1 MIPAI
6 VGRKITDIERKIFA
20 LPVRLGGMGIQ
31 NPMETAD
38 REFRNSTLVTRNL
51 ARMIRNQ
58 ESDLAN
64 YDAAKMKEI
73 ITQLKT
79 EKEENMITQ
88 LEEIKTLLNESD
100 QRTLELAGEKG
111 AGAWLTL
118 LPLESTGY
126 VLNKVEFRDA
136 ICLRYDKKIPGTPSY
151 CACGEKNSTNHT
163 LNCKLGGFVTM
174 RHNNIRDV
182 EASLLRGICKDVR
195 IEPELIP

>member
-1 MIPAI
+1 
-6 VGRKITDIERKIFA
+6 
-20 LPVRLGGMGIQ
+20 
-31 NPMETAD
+31 
-38 REFRNSTLVTRNL
+38 
-51 ARMIRNQ
+51 MIRNQ

-118 LPLESTGY
+118 LPLS
-126 VLNKVEFRDA
+126 
-136 ICLRYDKKIPGTPSY
+136 
-151 CACGEKNSTNHT
+151 
-163 LNCKLGGFVTM
+163 M
-174 RHNNIRDV
+174 
-182 EASLLRGICKDVR
+182 GIV
-195 IEPELIP
+195 